1 MKIIMENDCFYKY
14 EYAQKMLE
22 TELHVLI
29 KEFERKHGYMPV
41 EHVKFR
47 IKTKESIK
55 NKLKSRGYEYTL
67 ENIEKH
73 ISDVV
78 GFRIVVSF
86 LSDVY
91 DIVSMISHS
100 TNILIKK
107 RKDYIKE
114 PKDTG
119 YSSYHLI
126 VLVPVYLEGYVEYV
140 TAEIQVRTV
149 AMDFWASLDHKI
161 RYKFQ
166 EEIPSDVQEAML
178 SYAEDIQE
186 LDRKMYE
193 MNKIMS
199 KYEKDEY

>member
-1 MKIIMENDCFYKY
+1 MDQDCFYKY

-55 NKLKSRGYEYTL
+55 NKLESRGYEYSF

-91 DIVSMISHS
+91 DIVSMISQS
-100 TNILIKK
+100 TNLLIKK

-161 RYKFQ
+161 RYKFH
-166 EEIPSDVQEAML
+166 EEIPLDVQEAML

-199 KYEKDEY
+199 KYEKEEC

>member
-1 MKIIMENDCFYKY
+1 MDEIYAKY
-14 EYAQKMLE
+14 EYAKKMLE
-22 TELHVLI
+22 TELQILI
-29 KEFERKHGYMPV
+29 KEFERKHGYTPV
-41 EHVKFR
+41 EHTKSR
-47 IKTKESIK
+47 IKTEKSIQC
-55 NKLKSRGYEYTL
+55 KLTKKGYEFTP

-78 GFRIVVSF
+78 GVRIVVSF

-91 DIVSMISHS
+91 DIVSMITHS
-100 TNILIKK
+100 TNLLIKK

-114 PKDTG
+114 PKDSG

-126 VLVPVYLEGYVEYV
+126 VLVPIYLESYVEYI
-140 TAEIQVRTV
+140 TAEIQIRTV
-149 AMDFWASLDHKI
+149 AMDFWATLDHKI

-166 EEIPSDVQEAML
+166 DVIPADIQNAMRE
-178 SYAEDIQE
+178 YAEDIQE

-199 KYEKDEY
+199 KYEKE

>member
-1 MKIIMENDCFYKY
+1 MDQDCFYKY

-47 IKTKESIK
+47 IKSEESIQR
-55 NKLKSRGYEYTL
+55 KLASRGYEYTT
-67 ENIEKH
+67 ENTEKH

-78 GFRIVVSF
+78 GF
-86 LSDVY
+86 
-91 DIVSMISHS
+91 S
-100 TNILIKK
+100 TNLLIKK

-126 VLVPVYLEGYVEYV
+126 VLVPIYLEGYVEYV

-161 RYKFQ
+161 RYKFH
-166 EEIPSDVQEAML
+166 EEIPLDVQEAML

-199 KYEKDEY
+199 KYEKEEC